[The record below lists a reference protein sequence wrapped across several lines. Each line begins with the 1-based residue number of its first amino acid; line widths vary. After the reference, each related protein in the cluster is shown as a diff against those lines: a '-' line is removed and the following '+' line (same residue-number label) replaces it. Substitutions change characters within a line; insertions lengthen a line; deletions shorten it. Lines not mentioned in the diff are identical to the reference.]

1 MMVGRLNLRQI
12 EAFRAVFMTGSMT
25 AAGDLM
31 AISQPAVS
39 RLIHDLESMIGLRL
53 FHRRG
58 TSISPTADAAML
70 FKEVERSFHGL
81 DRIARVADELSRTRR
96 GALRVTTTLPV
107 SMFLLPQ
114 TVSAFKRRWPAV
126 GLTIH
131 IASSSEVLDL
141 VELQYYDIGIGL
153 SSPVADPAIV
163 VEPLL
168 SVDAVCALPKAH
180 PLSSNQVIRA
190 ADLAGQPVMA
200 MSGNNLV
207 QPRINRVLEPAD
219 VAPDWVLET
228 SFAVTLC
235 TYVANGVGIAIVD
248 PYTARTF
255 DQLGV
260 AVRRFEP
267 SIPYDFS
274 ISFSV
279 HRARTDLAETF
290 IALLRE
296 NVAGIEKP

>member
-1 MMVGRLNLRQI
+1 MAYRLNLRQI

-39 RLIHDLESMIGLRL
+39 RLIRDLEAMIGLRL
-53 FHRRG
+53 FNRRG
-58 TSISPTADAAML
+58 TTISPTADAAVL

-81 DRIARVADELSRTRR
+81 DRVARAAEELSRTRR
-96 GALRVTTTLPV
+96 GSLRITTTLPV
-107 SMFLLPQ
+107 SMFLLP
-114 TVSAFKRRWPAV
+114 TAVSAFKRRWPAV

-141 VELQYYDIGIGL
+141 VEMQYYDLGIGL
-153 SSPVADPAIV
+153 SAAAADPAIDI
-163 VEPLL
+163 EPLV
-168 SVDAVCALPKAH
+168 SVDAVCVMPKAH
-180 PLSSNQVIRA
+180 PFASKAVIHA
-190 ADLAGQPVMA
+190 EDLAGQPMLA

-207 QPRINRVLEPAD
+207 QPRINRVLEQAG

-235 TYVANGVGIAIVD
+235 TYVANGVGLAIVD

-255 DQLGV
+255 EPLGV
-260 AVRRFEP
+260 VVRRFEP

-274 ISFSV
+274 FSFSV
-279 HRARTDLAETF
+279 HRARTDLAEAFT
-290 IALLRE
+290 ALLRE
-296 NVAGIEKP
+296 DVGSFARP